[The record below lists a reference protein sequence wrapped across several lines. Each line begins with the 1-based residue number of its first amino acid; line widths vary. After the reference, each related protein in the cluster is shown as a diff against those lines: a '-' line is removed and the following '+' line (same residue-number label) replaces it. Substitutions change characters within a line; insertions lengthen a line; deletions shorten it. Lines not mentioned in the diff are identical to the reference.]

1 MAAPRFYVAGLGP
14 DLVGA
19 EYTLPDAVAH
29 HAVRVNRLGPGDAL
43 VLFDGSGGEYAGTL
57 VVADRRAARARID
70 AFDPVERESPLDV
83 VLVQT
88 IIANDA
94 MDYAVRKAVELGVS
108 EIAPVTSSRS
118 APLPAG
124 ERADRRLAHWRQ
136 VAIAA
141 CEQCGRNRVPPVRAP
156 VDLGEFAFAGPESVP
171 GGAAPYADDV
181 DHDHHP
187 TLHATPRGPVP
198 APAPAR
204 IAYICAPGCATPLA
218 AVPRVPRCAVV
229 VGPEGGF
236 TAAEVAMATGRGAV
250 AVSLGPRV
258 LRAET
263 AAVVVLAVLQARC
276 GDLG

>member
-1 MAAPRFYVAGLGP
+1 MAAPRFHVAGLVP

-29 HAVRVNRLGPGDAL
+29 HAVRVNRLGTGDAL

-57 VVADRRAARARID
+57 VAADKRGARVRIG
-70 AFDPVERESPLDV
+70 AFDAVERESPLDV
-83 VLVQT
+83 VLVQA

-94 MDYAVRKAVELGVS
+94 MDYAVRKAVELGVT
-108 EIAPVTSSRS
+108 EIAPVITARS

-156 VDLGEFAFAGPESVP
+156 VVLAELGFADPESAPAGAVP
-171 GGAAPYADDV
+171 RADAI
-181 DHDHHP
+181 DHDHDP
-187 TLHATPRGPVP
+187 ALDAAPRGPP
-198 APAPAR
+198 PAR
-204 IAYICAPGCATPLA
+204 ITYICAPRGATPLA
-218 AVPRVPRCAVV
+218 AMPHVVRCAVV

-236 TAAEVAMATGRGAV
+236 TAAEVAMATARGAV

-263 AAVVVLAVLQARC
+263 AAIAVLAVLQARC
-276 GDLG
+276 GDFG